1 MAKTSSVN
9 QIKRRTLR
17 RSAKAVLG
25 LGGLHKAGFLI
36 LLGVNEIAYGA
47 KIMGVRIW
55 PSEDYTRITLES
67 DTPLPITQQMLT
79 NPDRLVV
86 DVQGL
91 ELNSTLKDLVAKVKP
106 NDPYVSQIRVGQFQ
120 PNVVR
125 LVFDLKE
132 PVKPQ
137 IFTLDPVAE
146 YQYRMV
152 FDLYSATPPDPLME
166 LVKNSARKE
175 KALEQLNA
183 QPDLIA
189 EFANKELPSNKNL
202 ALPNK
207 EAGASRYK
215 RLITIAI
222 DPGHGG
228 EDPGAI
234 GARGSK
240 EKQVVLA
247 IAKRL
252 KEKIENVPYMRPY
265 LTRDGDY
272 FVPLGVR
279 VQKARQVQADLF
291 VSIHADAF
299 IQPNAKGAS
308 VFALSQQGA
317 SSTAARW
324 MANKENAS
332 DLIGGINIKTKDAQ
346 VANLLLDMST
356 TAQIKD
362 SIQVAQ
368 AILQQIG
375 GFAPLH
381 KGKVEQAGFA
391 VLKAPDIPSI
401 LVETAF
407 ISNPEEEARLNDE
420 AYQDRIAEAILKGIK
435 DYFAKNPP
443 VARRVN
449 SWFTG
454 AASNLQDVPQQIA
467 IISFFLGR

>member
-1 MAKTSSVN
+1 MRSPLFNPSKRKHLKTS
-9 QIKRRTLR
+9 
-17 RSAKAVLG
+17 AKLFGFVL
-25 LGGLHKAGFLI
+25 
-36 LLGVNEIAYGA
+36 LLGEMEIAWGA
-47 KIMGVRIW
+47 KILGVRVW

-67 DTPLPITQQMLT
+67 DKPLPITQQILT

-91 ELNSTLKDLVAKVKP
+91 ELNPTLRDLVAKVKP

-120 PNVVR
+120 PGIVR

-132 PVKPQ
+132 PIKPQ
-137 IFTLDPVAE
+137 LFTLDPVAE
-146 YQYRMV
+146 YNYRMV
-152 FDLYSATPPDPLME
+152 FDLYPTTPPDPLME
-166 LVKNSARKE
+166 LVKSSARKE
-175 KALEQLNA
+175 TALAKSNEEI
-183 QPDLIA
+183 DLIA
-189 EFANKELPSNKNL
+189 QFAAKKDIPKAVAPS
-202 ALPNK
+202 APAAPVAQAIPEVK
-207 EAGASRYK
+207 EAPAPAKYK

-234 GARGSK
+234 GAMGSK
-240 EKQVVLA
+240 EKNVVLS

-252 KEKIENVPYMRPY
+252 RDKIEGEAYMRPF

-272 FVPLGVR
+272 FVPLNVR
-279 VQKARQVQADLF
+279 VQKARRVEADLF

-299 IQPNAKGAS
+299 IQPHAKGAS
-308 VFALSQQGA
+308 VFALSQLGA
-317 SSTAARW
+317 SSSMARW

-332 DLIGGINIKTKDAQ
+332 DLIGGINIKTKDQQ

-362 SIQVAQ
+362 SLQVGNS
-368 AILQQIG
+368 ILKQIG

-381 KGKVEQAGFA
+381 KGKVEQASFA

-407 ISNPEEEARLNDE
+407 ISNPQEEARLNDE
-420 AYQDRIAEAILKGIK
+420 NYQDRIAEAILRGIK
-435 DYFAKNPP
+435 EYFSKNPP
-443 VARRVN
+443 VARRTN
-449 SWFTG
+449 S
-454 AASNLQDVPQQIA
+454 
-467 IISFFLGR
+467 

>member
-1 MAKTSSVN
+1 MSSKKVN
-9 QIKRRTLR
+9 LSRRKHLQT
-17 RSAKAVLG
+17 SAK
-25 LGGLHKAGFLI
+25 FLSFA
-36 LLGVNEIAYGA
+36 LLLSEVDIAWGA
-47 KIMGVRIW
+47 KILGVRIW

-67 DTPLPITQQMLT
+67 DTPLPITQQILT

-91 ELNSTLKDLVAKVKP
+91 ELNPTLKDLVAKVKP

-120 PNVVR
+120 PGIVR

-132 PVKPQ
+132 PIKPQ
-137 IFTLDPVAE
+137 LFTLEPVGE
-146 YQYRMV
+146 YNYRMV
-152 FDLYSATPPDPLME
+152 FDLYPTIPPDPLME
-166 LVKNSARKE
+166 LVKSSARKE
-175 KALEQLNA
+175 SALAKSNEEV
-183 QPDLIA
+183 DLIA
-189 EFANKELPSNKNL
+189 QFATKKEKDAPRSPVAQAIPEIKD
-202 ALPNK
+202 APAPAK
-207 EAGASRYK
+207 YK

-234 GARGSK
+234 GALGSK
-240 EKQVVLA
+240 EKNVVLS

-252 KEKIENVPYMRPY
+252 KEKIEGEAYMRPY

-272 FVPLGVR
+272 FVPLHVR
-279 VQKARQVQADLF
+279 VQKARRVEADLF
-291 VSIHADAF
+291 ISIHADAF
-299 IQPNAKGAS
+299 IEPRAKGAS
-308 VFALSQQGA
+308 VFALSQMGA
-317 SSTAARW
+317 SSSMARW

-332 DLIGGINIKTKDAQ
+332 DLIGGINIKTQDRQ

-362 SIQVAQ
+362 SMQVANSV
-368 AILQQIG
+368 LKQIG

-381 KGKVEQAGFA
+381 KGKVEQASFA

-407 ISNPEEEARLNDE
+407 ISNPQEEARLNDDG
-420 AYQDRIAEAILKGIK
+420 YQDRIAEAILRGIK
-435 DYFAKNPP
+435 EYFSKNPP

-449 SWFTG
+449 S
-454 AASNLQDVPQQIA
+454 
-467 IISFFLGR
+467 

>member
-1 MAKTSSVN
+1 MSKPINASRRKHLKTS
-9 QIKRRTLR
+9 
-17 RSAKAVLG
+17 AKLMGFVL
-25 LGGLHKAGFLI
+25 
-36 LLGVNEIAYGA
+36 LLSEIDIAWGA
-47 KIMGVRIW
+47 KILGVRIW
-55 PSEDYTRITLES
+55 PAEDYTRITLES
-67 DTPLPITQQMLT
+67 DKALPISQQLLT

-86 DVQGL
+86 DVQGM

-120 PNVVR
+120 PGLVR

-137 IFTLDPVAE
+137 LFTLDPIAE

-152 FDLYSATPPDPLME
+152 LDLYPTTPPDPLME
-166 LVKNSARKE
+166 LVKSSARKE
-175 KALEQLNA
+175 IALEKANEEI
-183 QPDLIA
+183 DLIA
-189 EFANKELPSNKNL
+189 QFAAK
-202 ALPNK
+202 K
-207 EAGASRYK
+207 EAPKAPVAQAIPEVKESAPPAKHK

-222 DPGHGG
+222 DAGHGG

-234 GARGSK
+234 GAMGSK
-240 EKQVVLA
+240 EKHVVLS

-252 KEKIENVPYMRPY
+252 RDKIDNDVYMRPF

-272 FVPLGVR
+272 FVPLHTR
-279 VQKARQVQADLF
+279 VQKARRVEADLF

-299 IQPNAKGAS
+299 IEPRAKGAS
-308 VFALSQQGA
+308 VFALSQMGA
-317 SSTAARW
+317 SSTTARW

-332 DLIGGINIKTKDAQ
+332 DLIGGINIKTQDKQ

-362 SIQVAQ
+362 SLQVGQ
-368 AILQQIG
+368 SILKQIG

-381 KGKVEQAGFA
+381 KAKVEQASFA

-407 ISNPEEEARLNDE
+407 ISNPQEEARLNDD

-435 DYFAKNPP
+435 DYFSKNPP
-443 VARRVN
+443 VARRAN
-449 SWFTG
+449 
-454 AASNLQDVPQQIA
+454 A
-467 IISFFLGR
+467 

>member
-1 MAKTSSVN
+1 
-9 QIKRRTLR
+9 
-17 RSAKAVLG
+17 
-25 LGGLHKAGFLI
+25 
-36 LLGVNEIAYGA
+36 
-47 KIMGVRIW
+47 MGVRIW

-362 SIQVAQ
+362 SMQVAQ

-435 DYFAKNPP
+435 DYFTKNPP

-449 SWFTG
+449 S
-454 AASNLQDVPQQIA
+454 
-467 IISFFLGR
+467 

>member
-1 MAKTSSVN
+1 MSSKKVNLSRRQHLKTS
-9 QIKRRTLR
+9 
-17 RSAKAVLG
+17 AK
-25 LGGLHKAGFLI
+25 FLSFA
-36 LLGVNEIAYGA
+36 LLLTEVDIAWGA
-47 KIMGVRIW
+47 KILGVRIW

-67 DTPLPITQQMLT
+67 DTPLPITQQILT

-91 ELNSTLKDLVAKVKP
+91 ELNPTLKDLVAKVKP

-120 PNVVR
+120 PGIVR

-132 PVKPQ
+132 PIKPQ
-137 IFTLDPVAE
+137 LFTLDPIGE
-146 YQYRMV
+146 YNYRMV
-152 FDLYSATPPDPLME
+152 FDLYPTTPLDPLMA
-166 LVKNSARKE
+166 LVKSSAKKE
-175 KALEQLNA
+175 SALEKSNEEI
-183 QPDLIA
+183 DLIA
-189 EFANKELPSNKNL
+189 QFANKKE
-202 ALPNK
+202 K
-207 EAGASRYK
+207 EAPRNPVAQAIPENKPLPAPAKYQ

-234 GARGSK
+234 GAAGSR
-240 EKQVVLA
+240 EKNVVLS

-252 KEKIENVPYMRPY
+252 RDKIEGEAYMRPY

-272 FVPLGVR
+272 FVPLHVR
-279 VQKARQVQADLF
+279 VQKARRVEADLF

-299 IQPNAKGAS
+299 IESRAKGAS
-308 VFALSQQGA
+308 VFALSQMGA
-317 SSTAARW
+317 SSSMARW

-332 DLIGGINIKTKDAQ
+332 DLIGGINIKTQDRQ

-362 SIQVAQ
+362 SLQVGNS
-368 AILQQIG
+368 ILKQIG

-381 KGKVEQAGFA
+381 KGKVEQASFA

-407 ISNPEEEARLNDE
+407 ISNPQEEARLNDDG
-420 AYQDRIAEAILKGIK
+420 YQDRIAEAILQGIK
-435 DYFAKNPP
+435 EYFSKNPP

-449 SWFTG
+449 S
-454 AASNLQDVPQQIA
+454 
-467 IISFFLGR
+467 

>member
-1 MAKTSSVN
+1 MGSKKVNLSRRAHLKTS
-9 QIKRRTLR
+9 
-17 RSAKAVLG
+17 AKFLSFVL
-25 LGGLHKAGFLI
+25 
-36 LLGVNEIAYGA
+36 LLTEVDIAWGA
-47 KIMGVRIW
+47 KILGVRIW

-67 DTPLPITQQMLT
+67 DTPLPITQQILT

-91 ELNSTLKDLVAKVKP
+91 ELNPTLKDLVAKVKP

-120 PNVVR
+120 PGIVR

-132 PVKPQ
+132 PIKPQ
-137 IFTLDPVAE
+137 LFTLDPVGE
-146 YQYRMV
+146 YKYRMV
-152 FDLYSATPPDPLME
+152 FDLYPTTPPDPLME
-166 LVKNSARKE
+166 LVKSSARKE
-175 KALEQLNA
+175 SALAKSNGEI
-183 QPDLIA
+183 DLIA
-189 EFANKELPSNKNL
+189 QFATKKE
-202 ALPNK
+202 K
-207 EAGASRYK
+207 EAPKNSVAQAIPENKPLPAPAKYN

-234 GARGSK
+234 GAAGSR
-240 EKQVVLA
+240 EKNVVLS

-252 KEKIENVPYMRPY
+252 KDKIEGEAYMRPY

-272 FVPLGVR
+272 FVPLHVR
-279 VQKARQVQADLF
+279 VQKARRVEADLF

-299 IQPNAKGAS
+299 IEPRAKGAS
-308 VFALSQQGA
+308 VFALSQMGA
-317 SSTAARW
+317 SSSMARW

-332 DLIGGINIKTKDAQ
+332 DLIGGINIKTQDRQ

-362 SIQVAQ
+362 SMQVGQ
-368 AILQQIG
+368 SILKQIG

-381 KGKVEQAGFA
+381 KGKVEQASFA

-407 ISNPEEEARLNDE
+407 ISNPQEEVRLNDDG
-420 AYQDRIAEAILKGIK
+420 YQDQIAEAILRGIK
-435 DYFAKNPP
+435 EYFSKNPP

-449 SWFTG
+449 S
-454 AASNLQDVPQQIA
+454 
-467 IISFFLGR
+467 

>member
-1 MAKTSSVN
+1 MSF
-9 QIKRRTLR
+9 
-17 RSAKAVLG
+17 VL
-25 LGGLHKAGFLI
+25 
-36 LLGVNEIAYGA
+36 LLGEIDIAWGA
-47 KIMGVRIW
+47 KILGVRVW

-67 DTPLPITQQMLT
+67 DKPLPITQQILT

-91 ELNSTLKDLVAKVKP
+91 ELNPTLKDLVAKVKP

-120 PNVVR
+120 PGIVR

-132 PVKPQ
+132 PIKPQ
-137 IFTLDPVAE
+137 LFTLDPIGE
-146 YQYRMV
+146 YNYRMV
-152 FDLYSATPPDPLME
+152 FDLYPSTPPDPLME
-166 LVKNSARKE
+166 LVKSSSRKE
-175 KALEQLNA
+175 TALAKSNEEI
-183 QPDLIA
+183 DLIA
-189 EFANKELPSNKNL
+189 QFAAKKDLPKIT
-202 ALPNK
+202 ATPTAPVAQAIPDTK
-207 EAGASRYK
+207 EAPAPAKYK

-234 GARGSK
+234 GSMGSK
-240 EKQVVLA
+240 EKNVVLS

-252 KEKIENVPYMRPY
+252 RDKIEGESYMRPF

-272 FVPLGVR
+272 FVPLNVR
-279 VQKARQVQADLF
+279 VQKARRVEADLF

-299 IQPNAKGAS
+299 IQPHAKGAS
-308 VFALSQQGA
+308 VFALSQLGA
-317 SSTAARW
+317 SSSMARW

-332 DLIGGINIKTKDAQ
+332 DLIGGINIKTKDQQ

-362 SIQVAQ
+362 SLQVGNS
-368 AILQQIG
+368 ILKQIG

-381 KGKVEQAGFA
+381 KGKVEQASFA

-407 ISNPEEEARLNDE
+407 ISNPQEEARLNDDG
-420 AYQDRIAEAILKGIK
+420 YQDRIAEAILKGIK
-435 DYFAKNPP
+435 EYFSKNPP

-449 SWFTG
+449 S
-454 AASNLQDVPQQIA
+454 
-467 IISFFLGR
+467 

>member
-1 MAKTSSVN
+1 MRSSQFSLSKRKHLKTS
-9 QIKRRTLR
+9 
-17 RSAKAVLG
+17 AKLFSFVL
-25 LGGLHKAGFLI
+25 
-36 LLGVNEIAYGA
+36 LLGEMEIAWGA
-47 KIMGVRIW
+47 KILGVRIW

-67 DTPLPITQQMLT
+67 DKPLPITQQILS

-91 ELNSTLKDLVAKVKP
+91 ELNPTLKDLVAKVKP

-120 PNVVR
+120 PGIVR

-132 PVKPQ
+132 PIKPQ
-137 IFTLDPVAE
+137 LFTLDPVAE
-146 YQYRMV
+146 YNYRMV
-152 FDLYSATPPDPLME
+152 FDLYPTTPPDPLME
-166 LVKNSARKE
+166 LVKSSARKE
-175 KALEQLNA
+175 TAIAKSNEEI
-183 QPDLIA
+183 DLIA
-189 EFANKELPSNKNL
+189 QFAAKKEVPK
-202 ALPNK
+202 AVTPVAPVAQAIPETK
-207 EAGASRYK
+207 EAPAPAKYK

-234 GARGSK
+234 GAMGSK
-240 EKQVVLA
+240 EKNVVLS

-252 KEKIENVPYMRPY
+252 RDKIEGEAYMRPF

-272 FVPLGVR
+272 FVPLNTR
-279 VQKARQVQADLF
+279 VQKARRVEADLF

-299 IQPNAKGAS
+299 IQPHAKGAS
-308 VFALSQQGA
+308 VFALSQLGA
-317 SSTAARW
+317 SSSMARW

-332 DLIGGINIKTKDAQ
+332 DLIGGINIKTKDHQ

-362 SIQVAQ
+362 SLQVGNS
-368 AILQQIG
+368 ILKQIG

-381 KGKVEQAGFA
+381 KGKVEQASFA

-407 ISNPEEEARLNDE
+407 ISNPQEEARLNDE
-420 AYQDRIAEAILKGIK
+420 GYQDRIAEAILKGIK
-435 DYFAKNPP
+435 EYFSKNPP
-443 VARRVN
+443 VARRTN
-449 SWFTG
+449 S
-454 AASNLQDVPQQIA
+454 
-467 IISFFLGR
+467 

>member
-1 MAKTSSVN
+1 MSSQKVN
-9 QIKRRTLR
+9 LSRRRHLQT
-17 RSAKAVLG
+17 SAK
-25 LGGLHKAGFLI
+25 FLSFA
-36 LLGVNEIAYGA
+36 LLLSEVDIAWGA
-47 KIMGVRIW
+47 KILGVRIW

-67 DTPLPITQQMLT
+67 DTPLPITQQILT

-91 ELNSTLKDLVAKVKP
+91 ELNPTLKDLVAKVKP

-120 PNVVR
+120 PGIVR

-132 PVKPQ
+132 PIKPQ
-137 IFTLDPVAE
+137 LFTLEPVGE
-146 YQYRMV
+146 YNYRMV
-152 FDLYSATPPDPLME
+152 FDLYPTTPPDPLME
-166 LVKNSARKE
+166 LVKSSAKIE
-175 KALEQLNA
+175 SALTKSNEEV
-183 QPDLIA
+183 DLIA
-189 EFANKELPSNKNL
+189 QFATKKEKDAPKTPV
-202 ALPNK
+202 AQAIPEIK
-207 EAGASRYK
+207 DTPAAAKYK

-234 GARGSK
+234 GALGSK
-240 EKQVVLA
+240 EKNVVLS

-252 KEKIENVPYMRPY
+252 KEKIEGEVYMRPY

-272 FVPLGVR
+272 FVPLHVR
-279 VQKARQVQADLF
+279 VQKARRVEADLF
-291 VSIHADAF
+291 ISIHADAF
-299 IQPNAKGAS
+299 IEPRAKGAS
-308 VFALSQQGA
+308 VFALSQMGA
-317 SSTAARW
+317 SSSMARW

-332 DLIGGINIKTKDAQ
+332 DLIGGINIKTQDRQ

-362 SIQVAQ
+362 SLQVGNS
-368 AILQQIG
+368 ILKQIG

-381 KGKVEQAGFA
+381 KGKVEQASFA

-407 ISNPEEEARLNDE
+407 ISNPQEEARLNDDG
-420 AYQDRIAEAILKGIK
+420 YQDRIAEAILRGIK
-435 DYFAKNPP
+435 EYFSKNPP

-449 SWFTG
+449 S
-454 AASNLQDVPQQIA
+454 
-467 IISFFLGR
+467 

>member
-1 MAKTSSVN
+1 M
-9 QIKRRTLR
+9 
-17 RSAKAVLG
+17 
-25 LGGLHKAGFLI
+25 
-36 LLGVNEIAYGA
+36 EIAWGA
-47 KIMGVRIW
+47 KILGVRIW

-67 DTPLPITQQMLT
+67 DKPLPITQQILT

-86 DVQGL
+86 DVQNL
-91 ELNSTLKDLVAKVKP
+91 ELNPTLKDLVAKVKP

-120 PNVVR
+120 PGIVR

-132 PVKPQ
+132 PIKPQ
-137 IFTLDPVAE
+137 LFTLDPVAE
-146 YQYRMV
+146 YNYRMV
-152 FDLYSATPPDPLME
+152 FDLYPTTPPDPLME
-166 LVKNSARKE
+166 LVKSSARKE
-175 KALEQLNA
+175 TALAKSNEEI
-183 QPDLIA
+183 DLIA
-189 EFANKELPSNKNL
+189 QFAAKKDLPKVP
-202 ALPNK
+202 ATPVAPVAQAIPEVK
-207 EAGASRYK
+207 EAPAPAKYK

-234 GARGSK
+234 GAMGSK
-240 EKQVVLA
+240 EKNVVLS

-252 KEKIENVPYMRPY
+252 RDKIEGEAYMRPF

-272 FVPLGVR
+272 FVPLNVR
-279 VQKARQVQADLF
+279 VQKARRVEADLF

-308 VFALSQQGA
+308 VFALSQLGA
-317 SSTAARW
+317 SSSTARW

-332 DLIGGINIKTKDAQ
+332 DLIGGINIKTKDQQ

-362 SIQVAQ
+362 SLQVGNS
-368 AILQQIG
+368 ILKQIG

-381 KGKVEQAGFA
+381 KAKVEQASFA

-407 ISNPEEEARLNDE
+407 ISNTQEEARLNDE
-420 AYQDRIAEAILKGIK
+420 NYQDRIAEAILRGIK
-435 DYFAKNPP
+435 EYFSKNPP
-443 VARRVN
+443 VARRTN
-449 SWFTG
+449 S
-454 AASNLQDVPQQIA
+454 
-467 IISFFLGR
+467 

>member
-1 MAKTSSVN
+1 M
-9 QIKRRTLR
+9 
-17 RSAKAVLG
+17 
-25 LGGLHKAGFLI
+25 GFA
-36 LLGVNEIAYGA
+36 LLLTEVEIAWGA
-47 KIMGVRIW
+47 KILGVRVW

-67 DTPLPITQQMLT
+67 DTPLPITQQILT

-106 NDPYVSQIRVGQFQ
+106 NDPYIAQVRVGQFQ
-120 PNVVR
+120 PGVVR

-132 PVKPQ
+132 PIKPQ
-137 IFTLDPVAE
+137 LFTLDPAGE
-146 YQYRMV
+146 YNYRMV
-152 FDLYSATPPDPLME
+152 FDLYPTTPPDPLME
-166 LVKNSARKE
+166 LVKSSARKE
-175 KALEQLNA
+175 AALAKSNEEV
-183 QPDLIA
+183 DLIA
-189 EFANKELPSNKNL
+189 QFAHKKDVPKAPTAPVAQAIPET
-202 ALPNK
+202 K
-207 EAGASRYK
+207 EAPAPAKYK

-234 GARGSK
+234 GSLGSR
-240 EKQVVLA
+240 EKHVVLS

-252 KEKIENVPYMRPY
+252 KDKIENEAYMRPF

-272 FVPLGVR
+272 FVPLHAR
-279 VQKARQVQADLF
+279 VQKARRVEADLF

-299 IQPNAKGAS
+299 IQPHAKGAS
-308 VFALSQQGA
+308 VFALSQMGA
-317 SSTAARW
+317 SSSMARW

-332 DLIGGINIKTKDAQ
+332 DLIGGINIKTQDRQ

-362 SIQVAQ
+362 SLQVGNSV
-368 AILQQIG
+368 LKQIG

-381 KGKVEQAGFA
+381 KGKVEQASFA

-407 ISNPEEEARLNDE
+407 ISNPQEEAKLNDDG
-420 AYQDRIAEAILKGIK
+420 YQDRIADAILKGIK
-435 DYFAKNPP
+435 DYFSKNPP
-443 VARRVN
+443 VARK
-449 SWFTG
+449 
-454 AASNLQDVPQQIA
+454 SNA
-467 IISFFLGR
+467 